1 MPSGRA
7 AASPRKPTG
16 PSSLGD
22 TSAAA
27 GQAIPPEYLAV
38 APALRHSALMAHD
51 LPVGAPVAL
60 DLPRPRPPRA
70 PMQGR
75 FCRLVPT
82 EAAHA
87 PGLFA
92 AFAGDE
98 AGWAY
103 LPYGPF
109 AAADAFADWLAATCL
124 GDDPLFHTILAPDGR
139 PLGLASYLRID
150 PANGVIE
157 VGHIH
162 YGPALQGTAAATEAM
177 SLMMARVFDKLGY
190 RRYEWKC
197 NALND
202 ASRRAAARLGFT
214 YEGTFRQAA
223 VVKGRNRDTAWFS
236 ILDVEWPARRAAFA
250 DWFASLDA
258 DGRQT
263 APLAR

>member
-1 MPSGRA
+1 
-7 AASPRKPTG
+7 
-16 PSSLGD
+16 
-22 TSAAA
+22 
-27 GQAIPPEYLAV
+27 
-38 APALRHSALMAHD
+38 
-51 LPVGAPVAL
+51 
-60 DLPRPRPPRA
+60 
-70 PMQGR
+70 MQGR

-87 PGLFA
+87 PGLHD
-92 AFAGDE
+92 AFAGDD

-109 AAADAFADWLAATCL
+109 ASSAGLAYWLAAACL

-139 PLGLASYLRID
+139 PLGVASYLRID
-150 PANGVIE
+150 PGNGVIE

-162 YGPALQGTAAATEAM
+162 YAPALQGTAAATEAM
-177 SLMMARVFDKLGY
+177 RLMMARVFDELGY

-202 ASRRAAARLGFT
+202 ASCRAARRLGFT

-236 ILDVEWPARRAAFA
+236 MLDGDWPRLKAEYERWLEPSNFDVDGAQKSPLRFA
-250 DWFASLDA
+250 
-258 DGRQT
+258 
-263 APLAR
+263 